1 VNISLVMVSSD
12 GKTREIELPK
22 FPISVGRGEEC
33 KVRIP
38 LAAVS
43 RRHCELTIDDDELVV
58 KDLKSSN
65 GTFVNGERVR
75 SRELAPGDLLAVGP
89 LVFVVRI
96 DGHPK
101 EIDPLE
107 SYVAGAVAPGAAGSK
122 GDSEDAIAGVPTWGS
137 QGGGGGG
144 SDKGAAAGGGG
155 GPGGKKEEKDEDEVD
170 LKSLLDDFDFGDD
183 EEEEPKAGKK

>member
-1 VNISLVMVSSD
+1 
-12 GKTREIELPK
+12 
-22 FPISVGRGEEC
+22 VGRGEEC
-33 KVRIP
+33 NVRIP

-43 RRHCELTIDDDELVV
+43 RKHCELSVDDDELVV

-101 EIDPLE
+101 DIDPLE

-122 GDSEDAIAGVPTWGS
+122 GDAEDAIAGVPRWGS
-137 QGGGGGG
+137 QGAGGPA
-144 SDKGAAAGGGG
+144 KGAAAPSAGGGG
-155 GPGGKKEEKDEDEVD
+155 AAKGGAPARKEEEEKDEDQVD

-183 EEEEPKAGKK
+183 EEEEPKAKKK